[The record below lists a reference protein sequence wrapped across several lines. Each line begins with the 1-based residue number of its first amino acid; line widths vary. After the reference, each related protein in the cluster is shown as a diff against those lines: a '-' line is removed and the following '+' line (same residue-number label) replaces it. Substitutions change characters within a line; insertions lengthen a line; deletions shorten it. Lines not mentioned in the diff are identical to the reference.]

1 MREVESFNEF
11 TAMESRFLLLS
22 IINIRRK
29 NDEIAEVCPST
40 ERAPRLLSIYNKLY
54 KNNTFHA

>member
-40 ERAPRLLSIYNKLY
+40 ERAP
-54 KNNTFHA
+54 